1 MKIRRSGLL
10 GVLAVSVAMAMAS
23 GSQAAQ
29 YGMSGTWKSNR
40 GPQIIIPVFAGPPC
54 NGVFCGK
61 GVVTAAGLNPGQ
73 QLTLPKDR
81 FFESGGGVLVP
92 VPGPTVVQLTT
103 MLDAKGPQNNAIFKA
118 GPKGSRPDSFA
129 WCPTATKGMGKLNCL
144 NGHASASGGSHFRPG
159 RIRYTHACN
168 GNTCG
173 GNLFG
178 GIAQVLLKGG
188 GEVTVF
194 IGGTKHM
201 QQMLHNPFGGA
212 SVFAAQQGGGAFQ
225 NLGSVMLA
233 AGNITLQTKTVAGQ
247 GKATTGGV
255 ITMPGPIVGM
265 GPPETNYSTG
275 FPFTTGTVRA
285 TNPTTGNGRGTTML
299 TLTGMDIMTGMG
311 GRNIVMVA
319 SAITKRIIAGTT
331 YLHLENLNMTLSPLE
346 VPSMSRGVYAVAAL
360 LVLAAGYALRRR
372 LA

>member
-1 MKIRRSGLL
+1 
-10 GVLAVSVAMAMAS
+10 MAS

-29 YGMSGTWKSNR
+29 FQMSGTWKSNR

-54 NGVFCGK
+54 NGAFCGM
-61 GVVTAAGLNPGQ
+61 GQVTAAGLNAGQ
-73 QLTLPKDR
+73 QLTVPAGR
-81 FFESGGGVLVP
+81 FHETGGGVLVP

-118 GPKGSRPDSFA
+118 GPKGSRPVDFA

-159 RIRYTHACN
+159 RIRYTHGAN
-168 GNTCG
+168 Q
-173 GNLFG
+173 FG

-194 IGGTKHM
+194 IGGTVMM

-225 NLGSVMLA
+225 NLGMVNLA
-233 AGNITLQTKTVAGQ
+233 AGNITLQTMTVAGQ

-265 GPPETNYSTG
+265 GPAETNYSTG
-275 FPFTTGTVRA
+275 FPFTTGKVQA

-319 SAITKRIIAGTT
+319 SAITKRIVAGTT
-331 YLHLENLNMTLSPLE
+331 YLHLENLNMTLQD
-346 VPSMSRGVYAVAAL
+346 VQIPSMSRGAYAVAAL

-372 LA
+372 IA

>member
-1 MKIRRSGLL
+1 M
-10 GVLAVSVAMAMAS
+10 AVSVAMITAT

-29 YGMSGTWKSNR
+29 FQMSGTWKSNR
-40 GPQIIIPVFAGPPC
+40 GPQIIIPVFAGAPC
-54 NGVFCGK
+54 SGVFCGM
-61 GVVTAAGLNPGQ
+61 GQVTAAGLNPGQ
-73 QLTLPKDR
+73 QLTVPQNR

-103 MLDAKGPQNNAIFKA
+103 MLSAKGPQNNAVFKA
-118 GPKGSRPDSFA
+118 GPKGSRPQDFA
-129 WCPTATKGMGKLNCL
+129 WCPTATKGVGKLNCL

-159 RIRYTHACN
+159 RIRYTHGTN
-168 GNTCG
+168 Q
-173 GNLFG
+173 FG

-194 IGGTKHM
+194 IGGTVMM

-212 SVFAAQQGGGAFQ
+212 SVFAPQQGGGAFQ

-233 AGNITLQTKTVAGQ
+233 AGNITLQTMTVAMQ

-255 ITMPGPIVGM
+255 ITAPGAIVGM

-275 FPFTTGTVRA
+275 FPFTTGKVQA

-346 VPSMSRGVYAVAAL
+346 VPSMSRGAYAVAAL
-360 LVLAAGYALRRR
+360 LVLATGYALRRR

>member
-1 MKIRRSGLL
+1 MKIRNALL
-10 GVLAVSVAMAMAS
+10 GVLAVSIAMGMAS

-73 QLTLPKDR
+73 QLTLPKNR
-81 FFESGGGVLVP
+81 FFENGGGVLVP

-103 MLDAKGPQNNAIFKA
+103 MLTARGPQNNAVFKA
-118 GPKGSRPDSFA
+118 GTKPSRPVDFA
-129 WCPTATKGMGKLNCL
+129 WCPTATKGMGKLGCL
-144 NGHASASGGSHFRPG
+144 NGKASASGGSHFRPG
-159 RIRYTHACN
+159 RIRYTHGAN
-168 GNTCG
+168 Q
-173 GNLFG
+173 FG
-178 GIAQVLLKGG
+178 GVAQVLLKGG
-188 GEVTVF
+188 GEVTVY
-194 IGGTKHM
+194 IAGTVMM

-212 SVFAAQQGGGAFQ
+212 SVFAPQQGGGAFQ
-225 NLGSVMLA
+225 NLGMVNLA
-233 AGNITLQTKTVAGQ
+233 AGAITVQTMTVMGQ
-247 GKATTGGV
+247 GKATTGGI
-255 ITMPGPIVGM
+255 ITMPGACLMTAMGNCAF

-275 FPFTTGTVRA
+275 FPFTTGKVQA

-331 YLHLENLNMTLSPLE
+331 YLHLENLNMTLSALE
-346 VPSMSRGVYAVAAL
+346 VPSMSRGAYAVAAL
-360 LVLAAGYALRRR
+360 LVLATGYALRRR